1 MSKAGLAGAPAS
13 KDLSWVPMAAITYLA
28 HTEGGTSIRA
38 LARRLGCHA
47 STVSRQVRALEAL
60 RDDHLVDEALRR
72 LGPRVMSHPD
82 AGSCIKEK
90 RMTALPE
97 DQNVQPTLTETRLN
111 REALRV
117 LRRLCEKGAV
127 LAVAAE
133 MDKAVVVRET
143 EAGQNRTAVVDRDI
157 AEAMALKCWISC
169 DAPGRVSRY
178 AITSAGRTAL
188 GQLMA
193 QAENRARGFVESQ
206 AAFLGQDAAMDQE
219 DGEERQARC
228 RIRYGIAE
236 SPLIL
241 LSRRRD
247 RDGSRFLGPDLV
259 RAGERL
265 REDFEM
271 ARLGDTPRD
280 DWTDILTGAARPTPA
295 DWQNVTARAAQ
306 ARVLGA
312 LRDLGPGLA
321 DVALRC
327 CCFLEGLES
336 TEKKLGWSA
345 RSGKIVLRIAL
356 QRLKR
361 HYAELGDSAGLM
373 G

>member
-1 MSKAGLAGAPAS
+1 MSDCNLVGSPAS
-13 KDLSWVPMAAITYLA
+13 QTLSWVPMAAITYLA

-38 LARRLGCHA
+38 LARHLGCHA

-72 LGPRVMSHPD
+72 LGPQIAGQPQ
-82 AGSCIKEK
+82 AGSCSKE
-90 RMTALPE
+90 RCMTAPLTHPE
-97 DQNVQPTLTETRLN
+97 PTKTLTESRLN

-157 AEAMALKCWISC
+157 AEALALKSWISC
-169 DAPGRVSRY
+169 DSPGRISRY
-178 AITSAGRTAL
+178 AITGAGRTAL
-188 GQLMA
+188 GRLMA
-193 QAENRARGFVESQ
+193 QAENTAQGFEESQ
-206 AAFLGQDAAMDQE
+206 AAFLGQPDSGDDEDDAQE
-219 DGEERQARC
+219 RR
-228 RIRYGIAE
+228 RVRYGITE

-241 LSRRRD
+241 LSRRRN
-247 RDGSRFLGPDLV
+247 RDGSRFLPAELV

-265 REDFEM
+265 REDYEM
-271 ARLGDTPRD
+271 ARLNETPRAA
-280 DWTDILTGAARPTPA
+280 WPEILTGAAQPA
-295 DWQNVTARAAQ
+295 VVAEQNGSARAAQ

-327 CCFLEGLES
+327 CCFLEGLET

-361 HYAELGDSAGLM
+361 HYTELGDSAGLM